1 MKQNLKLIKI
11 TYLIGIIVDGF
22 WAIALAF
29 PDLFKFVTNTT
40 NLDINMQVRVVFY
53 IASSLMFGWTF
64 LLAWGYRKL
73 IERRFI
79 LLLTAFPVVFGIF
92 IGTLISYA
100 NGNSIAI
107 IFSVKTLIIMV
118 LMLLSFIRA
127 EKIKKN
133 NQ

>member
-127 EKIKKN
+127 EKIEKN